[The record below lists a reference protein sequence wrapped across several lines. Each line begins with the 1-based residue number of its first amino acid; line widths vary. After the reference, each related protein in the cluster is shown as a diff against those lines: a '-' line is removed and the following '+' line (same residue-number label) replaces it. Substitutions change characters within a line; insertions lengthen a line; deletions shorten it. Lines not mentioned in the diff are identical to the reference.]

1 MSGRCVPLAAVP
13 LALVPALRLATWLP
27 LGLPVDVLAEGL
39 ALDGAWPRSCCCPAI
54 RRWRSRRA
62 RLRLRELRM
71 KRAS

>member
-39 ALDGAWPRSCCCPAI
+39 ALDDGVPALVLLSCDSVVAQP
-54 RRWRSRRA
+54 
-62 RLRLRELRM
+62 
-71 KRAS
+71 